1 MEKVI
6 FKIVNTNAEIQ
17 QCFAIRYSVFV
28 KEQKMFKETDRD
40 EFDDNAIHIAAI
52 NSDDRKV
59 ISTVRCHQVGEN
71 IWYGSRLAVPK
82 EYRTHHTQIG
92 IKLCKL
98 AEITVAERGAKR
110 FLAYI
115 QKQNVRFFERLR
127 WQKVDTPVMHFGVK
141 HQLME
146 ASLLGMTKKSENS
159 AMKKIQPVYARS

>member
-1 MEKVI
+1 MNKVI
-6 FKIVNTNAEIQ
+6 FRIAKTEAEIQ
-17 QCFAIRYSVFV
+17 QCFSIRYSVFV
-28 KEQKMFKETDRD
+28 VEQKMFKKTDQD
-40 EFDDNAIHIAAI
+40 EFDNNAIHLAAI
-52 NSDDRKV
+52 DSDDGNV
-59 ISTVRCHQVGEN
+59 ISTVRCYKVGDN

-127 WQKVDTPVMHFGVK
+127 WQKVGTPVIHFGVQ

-146 ASLLGMTKKSENS
+146 ASLLGMTKESESS
-159 AMKKIQPVYARS
+159 AKKKIQPVYARS

>member
-1 MEKVI
+1 MKKVI

-92 IKLCKL
+92 VKLCKL
-98 AEITVAERGAKR
+98 AEIIVAERGAKR

-127 WQKVDTPVMHFGVK
+127 WRKVDTPVMHFRVQ

-146 ASLLGMTKKSENS
+146 ASLLAMTKKSENS
-159 AMKKIQPVYARS
+159 LKKKIQPVYARS

>member
-1 MEKVI
+1 MKKVI

-52 NSDDRKV
+52 NSDDWKV

-92 IKLCKL
+92 VKLCKL
-98 AEITVAERGAKR
+98 AEIIVAERGAKR

-127 WQKVDTPVMHFGVK
+127 WRKVDTPVMHFGVQ

-146 ASLLGMTKKSENS
+146 ASLLAMTKKSENS
-159 AMKKIQPVYARS
+159 LKKKIQPVYARS